1 MGNVYIGD
9 SNSKAR
15 KIKSAFIGI
24 DGKARKIKKIYVG
37 DANGKARLAWQS
49 IVEAGS
55 IKFTSSTTWTVP
67 SGIKKIDIFCCGGGG
82 GGGGSAETV
91 TSSGLKFSD
100 KYYYGSCGAGG
111 YTATK
116 LSYDVTPGQQL
127 EITVGKGGAAGLY
140 YYYQNNEGTITNY
153 GTTTTTSGI
162 TNGGTGGTS
171 KVVLNGTT
179 IISANG
185 GTGGNKNVS
194 SYYVS
199 GVNGG
204 SGSSSSGSR
213 VYDINGMTTNG
224 DFVYYPGTEGSNGG
238 NGSQTGFNNI
248 LGGQYKDPYVGTV
261 GKGQGTTTKE
271 FGESN
276 GTLYSTAGGNSSDA
290 QSNTGHGGAASTRP
304 YPGADGIVIIRWA
317 TQEV

>member
-15 KIKSAFIGI
+15 KIKSAFVGI

-37 DANGKARLAWQS
+37 DSNGKARLAWQS

-55 IKFTSSTTWTVP
+55 VKFTSSTTWTVP

-82 GGGGSAETV
+82 GAGGSYETI
-91 TSSGLKFSD
+91 TAGSSWSN

-127 EITVGKGGAAGLY
+127 EITVGKGGTAGLY
-140 YYYQNNEGTITNY
+140 YCYQNNNGEITNF
-153 GTTTTTSGI
+153 GTTTSSSGM
-162 TNGGTGGTS
+162 TNGSAGGMS

-185 GTGGNKNVS
+185 GNGGIKGTPNA
-194 SYYVS
+194 YYVN

-204 SGSSSSGSR
+204 SGSSSSGAR
-213 VYDINGMTTNG
+213 IDDNGAFFMY
-224 DFVYYPGTEGSNGG
+224 FPGTEGSNGG
-238 NGSQTGFNNI
+238 NGSKTGFNNI
-248 LGGQYKDPYVGTV
+248 NGGQYNDPYLGTP

-276 GTLYSTAGGNSSDA
+276 GFLYSTAGGNSSDT
-290 QSNTGHGGAASTRP
+290 QSNTGHGGAASSRP
-304 YPGADGIVIIRWA
+304 YNGADGIVIIRWA

>member
-1 MGNVYIGD
+1 MGNAYIGD

-15 KIKSAFIGI
+15 KIKSAFVGI

-37 DANGKARLAWQS
+37 DENGKARLAWQS

-55 IKFTSSTTWTVP
+55 VKFTSSTTWTVP

-82 GGGGSAETV
+82 GAGGSYKTV
-91 TSSGLKFSD
+91 NAGSSWSQ

-127 EITVGKGGAAGLY
+127 QITVGQGGAAGLY
-140 YYYQNNEGTITNY
+140 YYYQNYNGEVTNF
-153 GTTTTTSGI
+153 GTTTSSNGM
-162 TNGGTGGTS
+162 TNGGAGGQS

-185 GTGGNKNVS
+185 GNGGIKGTPNA
-194 SYYVS
+194 YYVN

-204 SGSSSSGSR
+204 SGSSSSGAMIE
-213 VYDINGMTTNG
+213 DNGA
-224 DFVYYPGTEGSNGG
+224 FFLYFPGTEGSDGG
-238 NGSQTGFNNI
+238 NGSQTGFNNVN
-248 LGGQYKDPYVGTV
+248 GGQYNDPYLGTP
-261 GKGQGTTTKE
+261 GKGQGTTTRE

-276 GTLYSTAGGNSSDA
+276 GTLYSTAGGNLDGNVT
-290 QSNTGHGGAASTRP
+290 NTGHGGGIGNCP
-304 YPGADGIVIIRWA
+304 YPGSNGIVIIRWA

>member
-1 MGNVYIGD
+1 MSISIGVNNV
-9 SNSKAR
+9 AR
-15 KIKSAFIGI
+15 NVKNAYVGI
-24 DGKARKIKKIYVG
+24 DGKARKIKKVYVG
-37 DANGKARLAWQS
+37 DSNGKAKLVWQS

-55 IKFTSSTTWTVP
+55 VKFTSSTTWTVP

-82 GGGGSAETV
+82 GAGGSYQAV
-91 TSSGLKFSD
+91 TATSVWSD

-140 YYYQNNEGTITNY
+140 YYYQNYNGEITHF
-153 GTTTTTSGI
+153 GTTTSSSGM
-162 TNGGTGGTS
+162 TNGSAGGQS
-171 KVVLNGTT
+171 KVVSNGTT

-185 GTGGNKNVS
+185 GNGGNKGTTS
-194 SYYVS
+194 AYYVN

-204 SGSSSSGSR
+204 SGSSSSGAR
-213 VYDINGMTTNG
+213 IDDNGA
-224 DFVYYPGTEGSNGG
+224 FFLYFPGTEGSNGG
-238 NGSQTGFNNI
+238 NGSLTGFNNVN
-248 LGGQYKDPYVGTV
+248 GGTYKDPYLGSY
-261 GKGQGTTTKE
+261 GRGQGTTTKE

-290 QSNTGHGGAASTRP
+290 QANTGHGGAACTRP
-304 YPGADGIVIIRWA
+304 YNGADGIVIIRWA